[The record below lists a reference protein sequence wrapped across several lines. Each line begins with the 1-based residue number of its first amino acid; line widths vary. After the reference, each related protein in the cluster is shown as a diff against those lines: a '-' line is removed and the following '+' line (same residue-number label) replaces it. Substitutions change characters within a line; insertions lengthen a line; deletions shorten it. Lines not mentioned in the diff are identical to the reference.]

1 MNIDHTI
8 ASNSESKREIKDI
21 TLAFV
26 WVLAI
31 FIVGLLFSFMI
42 RWSGANIP
50 GIYYGNYFLYLY
62 VRNEPIILIL
72 LIISLFFLRWYLVSS
87 DQLLW
92 AAEAGERL
100 SRLSLRWIWLLALGV
115 LVFAWLGDYWVLHGF
130 PASNDEFAPRFQAHL
145 FLAGKIK
152 VVLGARWR
160 DFAAALT
167 PGFIIFDPA
176 AFTWTS
182 AYLPGY
188 ALIRTIFLGLGCAS
202 LTGPC
207 LGALSV
213 VLIYRVAQK
222 IWPQDRFAP
231 ILAVVLLGSSSQFLI
246 MSMTSFAYPA
256 HLCLNLAWLACYLR
270 EDRVGFAV
278 TPWIGFFALG
288 LHNPFVHALFVTPW
302 LVGMVRR
309 RSWKVTLYFALVY
322 LAGCLVWY
330 EWMRFTRPS
339 MVSGEDLHIFQL
351 PRFYQLAIQP
361 MNLSLVFA
369 WQSLA
374 ACILFVV
381 AVRHRAVL
389 GPWCTRLL
397 WGCILTFG
405 FFFFF
410 PWDQFI
416 GWGYRFFYGVLG
428 NLVLVAVAGW
438 SLMRQAL
445 GEKKALGF
453 LGLTTLLAVCLQLP
467 IRCYQVE
474 SFVRPLAASAHYIQS
489 LPEPLVIIDTNK
501 NYLSA
506 SLIRNDPFLRHTPKV
521 LRAADLNGARLRNL
535 KKLGKVRIL
544 DPAALAARGLPLI
557 PPPGRQQP

>member
-1 MNIDHTI
+1 
-8 ASNSESKREIKDI
+8 
-21 TLAFV
+21 
-26 WVLAI
+26 
-31 FIVGLLFSFMI
+31 
-42 RWSGANIP
+42 
-50 GIYYGNYFLYLY
+50 
-62 VRNEPIILIL
+62 
-72 LIISLFFLRWYLVSS
+72 
-87 DQLLW
+87 
-92 AAEAGERL
+92 
-100 SRLSLRWIWLLALGV
+100 
-115 LVFAWLGDYWVLHGF
+115 
-130 PASNDEFAPRFQAHL
+130 
-145 FLAGKIK
+145 
-152 VVLGARWR
+152 
-160 DFAAALT
+160 
-167 PGFIIFDPA
+167 
-176 AFTWTS
+176 
-182 AYLPGY
+182 
-188 ALIRTIFLGLGCAS
+188 
-202 LTGPC
+202 
-207 LGALSV
+207 
-213 VLIYRVAQK
+213 
-222 IWPQDRFAP
+222 
-231 ILAVVLLGSSSQFLI
+231 
-246 MSMTSFAYPA
+246 
-256 HLCLNLAWLACYLR
+256 
-270 EDRVGFAV
+270 
-278 TPWIGFFALG
+278 
-288 LHNPFVHALFVTPW
+288 
-302 LVGMVRR
+302 VGMVRR

-351 PRFYQLAIQP
+351 PGFYQLAIQP

-557 PPPGRQQP
+557 PPPGPKQP